1 MKKHIYTFFVAA
13 ILLCGGCSE
22 DLLDKNPL
30 DQISSA
36 TFWKSKSDLDMALTA
51 CYGTLQN
58 SMFSYGSPNW
68 DVLTDNGYGQHNYWG
83 SQAIVQGDI
92 SPSSGG
98 YITDVYNSS
107 YRAIARLNIF
117 LKQLAEYEGDDV
129 DEAMKTAYEAEA
141 RFLRGFYYYQLYFC
155 YGAVPLVTEP
165 LTLENQVQPKASAE
179 QVLEQSLSDLDFA
192 IGNLADVPYYGNA
205 GHAVKS
211 SAEALKARVLLYA
224 AYNES
229 GTPDP
234 ARLTEVKTLATSI
247 MGAGYALD
255 PAYENV
261 FRDGSQDGNEEI
273 IFSIKFLAPDNAT
286 PMDQWYGDWLVV
298 SPLQNLVDAYECT
311 DGLPWGVSP
320 RTDPDNPRANR
331 DPRLEKTI
339 YFDYVNIDGNE
350 HHPSNNA
357 PTGYGVAKF
366 LSPGLMPYGY
376 STQSQQDWV
385 MLRYAEILLMYA
397 EAQNELSGPDATVYD
412 AINQVR
418 ERAGMPPLPPGLSQ
432 EEIRQ
437 RIRHERRIELAF
449 EGLRY
454 YDLKR
459 WRIAETVLNAVTDGI
474 LTYNFEER
482 YYLWPLPQTE
492 IDKSQG
498 QLEQN
503 PDYQ

>member
-1 MKKHIYTFFVAA
+1 MKKYLYTLLAA
-13 ILLCGGCSE
+13 SAIFSTGCSE
-22 DLLDKNPL
+22 DLLDKNPQ
-30 DQISSA
+30 DQISS
-36 TFWKSKSDLDMALTA
+36 TMFWKSKSDLDMALTA

-58 SMFSYGSPNW
+58 DMFSFGSPNW

-98 YITDVYNSS
+98 YISSVYNDS
-107 YRAIARLNIF
+107 YRAITRLNIF
-117 LKQLAEYEGDDV
+117 MKQLTEYDGADMNAEL
-129 DEAMKTAYEAEA
+129 KSAYEAEA
-141 RFLRGFYYYQLYFC
+141 RFLRGYYYYQLFFC
-155 YGAVPLVTEP
+155 YGAVPVVDQP
-165 LTLENQVQPKASAE
+165 LTLENQVQPKAPAE
-179 QVLEQSLSDLDFA
+179 QVLQQSLSDLDFA
-192 IGNLADVPYYGNA
+192 IQNLADVPYAENG

-224 AYNES
+224 AYDES
-229 GTPDP
+229 GNPDP
-234 ARLTEVKTLATSI
+234 AVLADIKTLLSSV

-261 FRDGSQDGNEEI
+261 FRDGSQEGNKEI

-311 DGLPWGVSP
+311 DGMPWGISP
-320 RTDPDNPRANR
+320 LTDPDNPKVDR
-331 DPRLEKTI
+331 DPRLGKTI
-339 YFDYVNIDGNE
+339 YFDYVSIDGNE

-385 MLRYAEILLMYA
+385 MLRYGEVLLMYA

-412 AINQVR
+412 AINRVR
-418 ERAGMPPLPPGLSQ
+418 ARSGMPDVPPGLSQ
-432 EEIRQ
+432 EEMRA

-459 WRIAETVLNAVTDGI
+459 WRIAETVLNSVTDGI
-474 LTYNFEER
+474 LSYNFEER
-482 YYLWPLPQTE
+482 FYLWPIPQTE
-492 IDKSQG
+492 IDKGQG

-503 PDYQ
+503 PDY